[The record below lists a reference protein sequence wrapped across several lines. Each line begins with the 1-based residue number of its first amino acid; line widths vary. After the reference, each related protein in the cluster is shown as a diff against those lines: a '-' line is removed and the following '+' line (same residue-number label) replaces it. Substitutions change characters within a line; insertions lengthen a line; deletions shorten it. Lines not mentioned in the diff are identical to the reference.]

1 MKEKEF
7 QKEKENRKKK
17 KRRRPGQFKTA
28 MEATKLA
35 LLVVCAFVA
44 ILPTLG
50 AHIADFDE
58 DWKKR
63 AEEARKATLE
73 AYHPNPYNVTDHL
86 NHEVHK

>member
-1 MKEKEF
+1 
-7 QKEKENRKKK
+7 
-17 KRRRPGQFKTA
+17 